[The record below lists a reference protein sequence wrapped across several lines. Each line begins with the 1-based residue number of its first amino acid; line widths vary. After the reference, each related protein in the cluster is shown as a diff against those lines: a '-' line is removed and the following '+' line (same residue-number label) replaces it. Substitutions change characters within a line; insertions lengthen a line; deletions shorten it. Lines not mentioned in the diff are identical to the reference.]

1 LPFELS
7 APVMQELHRIASPQ
21 GLIEIYVPQRWGVP
35 VFIFQTPMGVNAISR
50 CFEYPEHDVA
60 L

>member
-1 LPFELS
+1 
-7 APVMQELHRIASPQ
+7 MQELHRIASPQ

-35 VFIFQTPMGVNAISR
+35 VFIFQTPMGLNAISR